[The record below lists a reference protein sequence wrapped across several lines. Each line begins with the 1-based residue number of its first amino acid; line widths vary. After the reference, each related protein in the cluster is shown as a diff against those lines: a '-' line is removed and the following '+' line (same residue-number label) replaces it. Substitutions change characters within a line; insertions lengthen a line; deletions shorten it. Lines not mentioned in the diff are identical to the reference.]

1 MAEKK
6 FELTNLATGKKSLAE
21 VKSGTLGPDVL
32 NIASLAK
39 DHGMFTFDPGFMAT
53 AACES
58 KITFIDGDEGV
69 LLHRGI
75 PIEQL
80 AEKSNF
86 LEVAYLMING
96 ELPTNEQQAE
106 FSHAVQYH
114 TMINESLLR
123 FFNGFQYNAH
133 PMAMLSGV
141 VASMAAF
148 YHDSMDIHNPR
159 HREIF
164 AHRII
169 AKIPTIAAAAY
180 KHALGQPFIY
190 PRNDLD
196 YCGNLLHMFFAVPC
210 EQYNVDP
217 VQAQALDLLFILHA
231 DHEQNAST
239 STVRL
244 AGSTGANPYA
254 AISSG
259 ISALWGPAHGGANE
273 AVLAMLEQ
281 IGTVDNVPK
290 FLAKAKDKNDN
301 FRLMGFG
308 HRVYKNFDPRAT
320 IIRAMATRCWRSSAS
335 PTIRCSSSRSS
346 WKRSRSRTS
355 TSSSASCIRTWISIP
370 ASSTAPSAFR
380 QSMFTVMFAIART
393 VGWVAHWQEMIADP
407 AMKISRPR
415 QLYTGPA
422 KPRIHRNRTALS
434 AVGSGPATIPVPP
447 RPRGALA
454 GHPPGWPVT
463 DGCRRWE
470 TRRHRSPDRRRRT
483 APPDTPP
490 VDSVH
495 SAGDVRRRGGE
506 CRVP

>member
-1 MAEKK
+1 MPEKK
-6 FELTNLATGKKSLAE
+6 FELTDLSTGKKSLAE

-32 NIASLAK
+32 NIANLNK
-39 DHGMFTFDPGFMAT
+39 EHGLFTFDPGFMAT

-58 KITFIDGDEGV
+58 KITFIDGEEGV

-80 AEKSNF
+80 AQKSNF
-86 LEVAYLMING
+86 LEVAYLLINS
-96 ELPTNEQQAE
+96 ELPTGDQLSE
-106 FSHAVQYH
+106 FTHAVQYH

-180 KHALGQPFIY
+180 KHALGQPFVY

-196 YCGNLLHMFFAVPC
+196 YCSNLLHMFFAVPC
-210 EQYNVDP
+210 EQYNIDP
-217 VQAQALDLLFILHA
+217 VAAQALDLLFILHA

-254 AISSG
+254 AISAG

-281 IGTVDNVPK
+281 IGTVENVPK
-290 FLAKAKDKNDN
+290 YLAKAKDKNDN

-320 IIRAMATRCWRSSAS
+320 IIRTMCHKVLAKLGKSDNPLFELALRLEEIALKDEYFVERKLYPNVDFYSGIIYSA
-335 PTIRCSSSRSS
+335 IG
-346 WKRSRSRTS
+346 
-355 TSSSASCIRTWISIP
+355 IP
-370 ASSTAPSAFR
+370 

-422 KPRIHRNRTALS
+422 NRNYVEMS
-434 AVGSGPATIPVPP
+434 Q
-447 RPRGALA
+447 RG
-454 GHPPGWPVT
+454 
-463 DGCRRWE
+463 
-470 TRRHRSPDRRRRT
+470 
-483 APPDTPP
+483 
-490 VDSVH
+490 
-495 SAGDVRRRGGE
+495 
-506 CRVP
+506 